1 MAALIGKKFSV
12 YNASTFASSF
22 ATESMYLYVGKVLSW
37 DSDASPPDPED
48 TPSYHS
54 SVWNKMAGAVRV
66 TKNQVALGITR
77 NDWNSGTEYGVY
89 DSANTTL
96 ASDHYVL
103 AGSMDRDV
111 YECLDNNGR
120 SASTSK
126 PSHKNLGITRERD
139 GYAWK
144 YMYTIPDTTFKRFA
158 TSSVIPVFQDPDVA
172 RSGVPTGIIHLPI
185 PANNTTGIGAYYR
198 GTGYVNTSYA
208 TPASNATIFTTVLA
222 NSYTN
227 EITVQ
232 STSGLSVHGNYYNN
246 CAFLVTSGL
255 AKGTYRSIVVSKP
268 GSVEADAIAPFGP
281 DGATTNKSNLVL
293 SSVVSNF
300 ANGDTFMIG
309 PIVRGPN
316 GTRVGG
322 AYDKDALGF
331 LGIGKVNASGNITS
345 IDVSQVGT
353 GFAAVSSNATIQGE
367 YNPSTVGY
375 TDHPDGFGASVPFMV
390 PPSGG
395 HGYDP
400 FMELEAK
407 YVIVSPETPLTK
419 DHQTGIFGGYGN
431 EIRQVGIVKN
441 PIEKY
446 TGQIASKTSYDM
458 RTTLYFSTSS
468 TINFRADQRIYNS
481 VVVGSESASG
491 LVHSICG
498 SSPNEYISLTDVSGS
513 FANGDIVY
521 NRLGDSA
528 TISSSSLGFHKY
540 PSTSNYAPKSAVIEG
555 GLAKYVG
562 DILYHEN
569 ISPITRRLDQ
579 KEEFKFVFEF

>member
-1 MAALIGKKFSV
+1 V

-22 ATESMYLYVGKVLSW
+22 ATEAMYLYVGKVLSW
-37 DSDASPPDPED
+37 DSDESPPAPED
-48 TPSYHS
+48 TPAYHS
-54 SVWNKMAGAVRV
+54 SVWDKMAGAVRV
-66 TKNQVALGITR
+66 TKNQVSLGITR
-77 NDWNSGTEYGVY
+77 NDWNSGTKYGVY

-103 AGSMDRDV
+103 AGTMDRDV
-111 YECLDNNGR
+111 YECLDNNG
-120 SASTSK
+120 SAISTSK

-144 YMYTIPDTTFKRFA
+144 YMYTIPDTIFKRFA

-172 RSGVPTGIIHLPI
+172 RSSVPTGIIHLPI
-185 PANNTTGIGAYYR
+185 SANNTTGIGAYYR
-198 GTGYVNTSYA
+198 GTGYVNTSYG
-208 TPASNATIFTTVLA
+208 TMASNATIFTTVLA

-232 STSGLSVHGNYYNN
+232 STSGLSVYGNYYNN
-246 CAFLVTSGL
+246 CAFLVTSGI
-255 AKGTYRSIVVSKP
+255 AKGTYRSIIVSKAGAESDSGATVAF
-268 GSVEADAIAPFGP
+268 GS

-293 SSVVSNF
+293 SSVISNF

-309 PIVRGPN
+309 PIVRGPD
-316 GTRVGG
+316 
-322 AYDKDALGF
+322 DKNALGF
-331 LGIGKVNASGNITS
+331 LGIGKINASGNITS

-353 GFAAVSSNATIQGE
+353 GFSNGSSNATIQGD
-367 YNPSTVGY
+367 YAPTAAGATN
-375 TDHPDGFGASVPFMV
+375 HPDGSGASVQFMV

-446 TGQIASKTSYDM
+446 TGQIANKTSYDM
-458 RTTLYFSTSS
+458 RTTLYFDTSAS
-468 TINFRADQRIYNS
+468 IKFRVDQRLYNS
-481 VVVGSESASG
+481 DPIGSETASG

-498 SSPNEYISLTDVSGS
+498 DSSNEYISLTDVSGS

-528 TISSSSLGFHKY
+528 TISSSSLGVHKY
-540 PSTSNYAPKSAVIEG
+540 PSTSNYNPRSAVIDG